1 MTSARSASSVV
12 RRRQPLSSTL
22 YDEEYYLTSCEGYQ
36 EFLDGE
42 GRQLSRRLAA
52 SFAIAAVRPGMK
64 ILDIGSG
71 RGEIVRHCAR
81 LGADAYGLDYSAVA
95 NRLAGQLIGAE
106 PGAAGRMG
114 IIQSDAKAIPFAS
127 RLFDRVLMFDIVE
140 HLYPWELHRS
150 LLDARRVLRDDGR
163 LIVHTAPNRWYD
175 RYAYPLVRLYRTLT
189 GDGDNYPRNPREL
202 VPVNLSVHVNE
213 QDILSMRRAL
223 DHAGFSSKIW
233 LDSPVQ
239 DRKEGPIVAALRSV
253 AFNAPPLRWFFEREV
268 FAVAAKR

>member
-52 SFAIAAVRPGMK
+52 SFAIAEVRPGMK

-127 RLFDRVLMFDIVE
+127 RFFDRVLMFDIVE

-175 RYAYPLVRLYRTLT
+175 RYAYPLVRLYRTLI

-239 DRKEGPIVAALRSV
+239 DREEAPIVAALRSV